1 MARIESDA
9 DQLLGLNPLP
19 DFNPNE
25 RRYGVHVRET
35 LMGLLKGDRDMLDLL
50 TKYHREPNR
59 LGAVPVPK
67 TVDTRALRLSKVEE
81 ILSCTIR
88 FLHDGSDGGPMAQWE
103 DETQGLIYQR
113 RDFPTRFPHIVI
125 ERTDT
130 FDAQKGEPITS
141 SWCVHRIQNQRQGI
155 RINRVLDVMNLSVNL
170 GLELLRI
177 AR

>member
-1 MARIESDA
+1 MAKTAAVA
-9 DQLLGLNPLP
+9 DELLGPSPLP
-19 DFNPNE
+19 EFNPDE

-35 LMGLLKGDRDMLDLL
+35 LLKLLKGHQDALDLL
-50 TKYHREPNR
+50 TKYHREPGR

-103 DETQGLIYQR
+103 DREQGLILQR

-125 ERTDT
+125 VRTDT
-130 FDAQKGEPITS
+130 FDAGKGEPVTS

-155 RINRVLDVMNLSVNL
+155 RINRVLDVMNLGVSL
-170 GLELLRI
+170 GLELFRLGR
-177 AR
+177 